1 MADVLI
7 AGGGIAGSSL
17 AVMLGRKGFAV
28 ELFEKAQF
36 PREKPCGEGL
46 MPAGVAVL
54 KRLDPSGAVGAIA
67 GGYPFAGVRF
77 YFEKAAARRENYKA
91 FPFRSAGVGQRRKV
105 LDQALLCCASGTS
118 GVRVHTGIPVDG
130 PITKNGTVV
139 GLNAA
144 GQQYH
149 APLVIAADGAHSTI
163 RRKLGLDI
171 RARMDRFAVRA
182 HFRLDSGKAQIRWV
196 EVFVGAGH
204 EIYVTPLPHREI
216 SVALL
221 IKTGGVRYSATE
233 FLALCRTFPALA
245 SRLEGAV
252 QITPFMGAS
261 PLSGASRRGVA
272 PGVILLGDAA
282 GFVDPL
288 TGTGMSEALLTAE
301 ILAKHISRRRDHDW
315 DWLGAFD
322 KERRA
327 IHAKHRALAQM
338 GLWLSR
344 NPAVA
349 LPLSAAASFLS
360 SQRARLIS

>member
-1 MADVLI
+1 M
-7 AGGGIAGSSL
+7 
-17 AVMLGRKGFAV
+17 
-28 ELFEKAQF
+28 
-36 PREKPCGEGL
+36 
-46 MPAGVAVL
+46 
-54 KRLDPSGAVGAIA
+54 
-67 GGYPFAGVRF
+67 
-77 YFEKAAARRENYKA
+77 
-91 FPFRSAGVGQRRKV
+91 
-105 LDQALLCCASGTS
+105 LDQALLSCAAASS
-118 GVRVHTGIPVDG
+118 GVRVHTGIPVEG

-139 GLNAA
+139 GLMAA

-163 RRKLGLDI
+163 RRRLGLNI

-182 HFRLDSGKAQIRWV
+182 HFRLASGKAQIPWV

-204 EIYVTPLPHREI
+204 EIYATPLPHGEI

-221 IKTGGVRYSATE
+221 IKSGAVRYSATQF
-233 FLALCRTFPALA
+233 FLALCRAFPALA

-252 QITPFMGAS
+252 QVTPFMGAS
-261 PLSGASRRGVA
+261 PLSGVARRGVA

-301 ILAKHISRRRDHDW
+301 ILAKHITRRRGHDW
-315 DWLGAFD
+315 DWLVAFD

-327 IHAKHRALAQM
+327 IHARHRALAKM

-344 NPAVA
+344 NPTVA
-349 LPLSAAASFLS
+349 LPFSAAASFLS